1 MYKQQGGLPTEE
13 TRKYGRHDLNEFT
26 VEDECVPSP
35 AHISRN
41 EEIVLPEIQTMT
53 GYIRRHYEAD
63 IIAEAKRK
71 LHAGDLCVR
80 YGGKIYRACPWPGP
94 ADYGEG
100 EMEPNDSEFQAATSP
115 INAGDYA
122 RFADIRP
129 LNGEI
134 TWMNFWRTGGNFVDA
149 ELVLTMHIELDID
162 GVKTDVS
169 ERYAV
174 DMWFDMEDD
183 IVGEMGNIQ
192 LYYRSAE
199 RGGVKLDEYLV
210 PILSIDDIEAEAERI
225 LLNINPKGLQD
236 PQLLCSGVL
245 AERLDLQI
253 IHLNLYQKKHTSSIL
268 FFGPGE
274 LKIKAGFSDD
284 EEPQVVQIPANTI
297 VVNDETNPFGSD
309 PVYHECFHYVE
320 HKLFFQL
327 QRLHN
332 NDVSKLAKWKPVK
345 VEAGQRSPVEWIE
358 WQARYGGRCLQ
369 VPRSLLKTRVN
380 EELQTSGG
388 QCHMGYKL
396 QFVGRKLAKEFGVYN
411 YQIRNRMIQT
421 GFWAAKGA
429 LNFVDDDYIEPF
441 AFSPGECRG
450 SHTFVISPKEMLD
463 EYVRNEEFRKIIDT
477 GRYIYADGHIVI
489 NDPEFVVQRG
499 DKLKLTEWAN
509 AHVDKCCL
517 RFVRTYYRD
526 KQTHYVYGQLNSD
539 EEYNGRSLT
548 MSASEKAP
556 HLYEQAMQTSKTLM
570 SLPGTFHETFAKLMD
585 LKDLTVE
592 QLAEETM
599 LSERSITRYRTEE
612 RFDYSIDTVAVLCIG
627 MRLDPLLSLDLIRK
641 AGIMLR
647 NTPEDLMINAVLMGM
662 HRFSVLEV
670 AKYLKMSQY
679 PRIKNWPE
687 AE

>member
-1 MYKQQGGLPTEE
+1 M
-13 TRKYGRHDLNEFT
+13 
-26 VEDECVPSP
+26 
-35 AHISRN
+35 
-41 EEIVLPEIQTMT
+41 
-53 GYIRRHYEAD
+53 
-63 IIAEAKRK
+63 
-71 LHAGDLCVR
+71 
-80 YGGKIYRACPWPGP
+80 
-94 ADYGEG
+94 
-100 EMEPNDSEFQAATSP
+100 
-115 INAGDYA
+115 
-122 RFADIRP
+122 
-129 LNGEI
+129 
-134 TWMNFWRTGGNFVDA
+134 
-149 ELVLTMHIELDID
+149 
-162 GVKTDVS
+162 
-169 ERYAV
+169 
-174 DMWFDMEDD
+174 
-183 IVGEMGNIQ
+183 
-192 LYYRSAE
+192 
-199 RGGVKLDEYLV
+199 
-210 PILSIDDIEAEAERI
+210 
-225 LLNINPKGLQD
+225 
-236 PQLLCSGVL
+236 
-245 AERLDLQI
+245 
-253 IHLNLYQKKHTSSIL
+253 
-268 FFGPGE
+268 
-274 LKIKAGFSDD
+274 
-284 EEPQVVQIPANTI
+284 VQIPANTI
-297 VVNDETNPFGSD
+297 VVNDETKPFGSD

-345 VEAGQRSPVEWIE
+345 MEAGQRSPVEWIE

>member
-1 MYKQQGGLPTEE
+1 MREQRGHLSAEE
-13 TRKYGRHDLNEFT
+13 PRELNEFT
-26 VEDECVPSP
+26 VEDERAPSP
-35 AHISRN
+35 EQIESN
-41 EEIVLPEIQTMT
+41 DTIVLPEIQTMT
-53 GYIRRHYEAD
+53 GYIRQHYEAN
-63 IIAEAKRK
+63 IIEEAARK
-71 LHAGDLCVR
+71 LRSGDLCVCHENR
-80 YGGKIYRACPWPGP
+80 IYRTCPWLGP
-94 ADYGEG
+94 ADYGDE
-100 EMEPNDSEFQAATSP
+100 EAEPSFEAPHAPD
-115 INAGDYA
+115 D
-122 RFADIRP
+122 FAQFAEITP
-129 LNGEI
+129 LGGEI
-134 TWMNFWRTGGNFVDA
+134 TWMEFRRSGVSFVDA
-149 ELVLTMHIELDID
+149 NLILTMRIELDIQ
-162 GVKTDVS
+162 GTKVEVA
-169 ERYAV
+169 ERYAI
-174 DMWFDMEDD
+174 DMWFDMEEG
-183 IVGEMGNIQ
+183 IAGELGSIR
-192 LYYRSAE
+192 LHYRSTE
-199 RGGVKLDEYLV
+199 HSGVKLDEYLIPV
-210 PILSIDDIEAEAERI
+210 LSMNDIEEEAERI
-225 LLNINPKGLQD
+225 ILNVIPEGLQD
-236 PQLLCSGVL
+236 PRYLSAAIF
-245 AERLDLQI
+245 AERLGLKVV
-253 IHLNLYQKKHTSSIL
+253 HLPLYKKRQTSSIL

-274 LKIKAGFSDD
+274 VQVKAGFSDD

-297 VVNDETNPFGSD
+297 VVNDQTTPFGSD
-309 PVYHECFHYVE
+309 PVYHECFHYIE
-320 HKLFFQL
+320 HRLFFQL

-332 NDVSKLAKWKPVK
+332 NDVSRLAKWKPVK
-345 VEAGQRSPVEWIE
+345 MEAGQRSPVEWIE

-369 VPRSLLKTRVN
+369 VPRSLLKKRVS
-380 EELQTSGG
+380 EELQTSGS

-396 QFVGRKLAKEFGVYN
+396 QFVGRKLAKEFDVYN

-499 DKLKLTEWAN
+499 EKLKLTEWAN

-548 MSASEKAP
+548 MSASEQAP

-585 LKDLTVE
+585 LNDLTVE

-647 NTPEDLMINAVLMGM
+647 NTPEDLMIHAVLMGM
-662 HRFSVLEV
+662 HKFSVLEV
-670 AKYLKMSQY
+670 AKYLKLSQY